1 MLVALVVGVFVALAV
16 LALAFLLGVAW
27 IGSERA
33 LRPRG
38 NTYPWRLADFPD
50 LAPEE
55 VRLSSGTGITI
66 AGRFFPGRRPATI
79 VLSNGYGE
87 HQDQMLPVTDFL
99 TRAGFSVFTYDMR
112 SRGRSDGRYVT
123 LGALEQ
129 ADLMSVVDYLAS
141 RPDVDAG
148 RIGAFGLSLG
158 ASVSVMAAA
167 HDRRIRAVVADCG
180 FSDAPGIVSS
190 SFEHFVGLPSWPFG
204 PVTVRLAERRAGVSI
219 HDVRPVDVVGAI
231 SPRPLLLIHGTDDI
245 PVPPEN
251 SQRLFDHA
259 GEPKEL
265 WWVPGAGHAQSRDVA
280 GAEYDR
286 RVIAF
291 FEAALG

>member
-1 MLVALVVGVFVALAV
+1 MLVALVVGVVAALAG
-16 LALAFLLGVAW
+16 LALAILLGVAW
-27 IGSERA
+27 VGSERA

-38 NTYPWRLADFPD
+38 NTYPWCLTDFPG

-55 VRLSSGTGITI
+55 VRVSSSTGITI
-66 AGRFFPGRRPATI
+66 AGRFFPGQRPATI

-87 HQDQMLPVTDFL
+87 KQDQMLPLADLL

-129 ADLMSVVDYLAS
+129 ADLVSVVDYLSS
-141 RPDVDAG
+141 RPDVDAA
-148 RIGAFGLSLG
+148 RIGAYGLSLG

-167 HDRRIRAVVADCG
+167 RDPRIRAIVADCG

-190 SFEHFVGLPSWPFG
+190 SFEHFIGLPSWPFG
-204 PVTVRLAERRAGVSI
+204 PVTVKLAERRAGVSI
-219 HDVRPVDVVGAI
+219 HDARPVDVVGAI
-231 SPRPLLLIHGTDDI
+231 SPRPLLLIHGTEDI

-251 SQRLFDHA
+251 SQCLFNHA

-280 GAEYDR
+280 GPAYDR

-291 FEAALG
+291 FEATLG